1 MRILVAV
8 DQNPYSAY
16 AVDEVAKLARNTL
29 ANVTLLGVMSKKDAK
44 DNHYGASSTRWNLE
58 HPLAKALRK
67 YRENF
72 LSHFG
77 DEDSP
82 YLTRKFDY
90 ELLEVKRGIWEELCV
105 GRGAMKDLKTRIRL
119 GNPVKETLMES
130 QQEDSDL
137 IVLGCSQKRMCVW
150 ADNARVPQKIANDAT
165 CSVLVAK
172 EGKKVKKIVCCLDHD
187 KTSQQSLEMINQM
200 VTLHQADL
208 ELVGITEGESLRT
221 RVEKRM
227 HNILEYY
234 IDRQINPLIK
244 LVPLSSLESFISEE
258 AQHGLMALWM
268 GKKSILEKVL
278 SRNKVNRLIKAGESS
293 VLMLR

>member
-16 AVDEVAKLARNTL
+16 AVDEVARLARNTL
-29 ANVTLLGVMSKKDAK
+29 ANVTLLGVMSRKDAK
-44 DNHYGASSTRWNLE
+44 DNQYGASSTRWDLE
-58 HPLAKALRK
+58 HPLVKTLRK

-82 YLTRKFDY
+82 YLTTRFDY
-90 ELLEVKRGIWEELCV
+90 EILEVKRGIWEELCV
-105 GRGAMKDLKTRIRL
+105 GRGAMKDLKARIRL

-130 QQEDSDL
+130 QEEDSDL

-150 ADNARVPQKIANDAT
+150 ANDVKVPQKVANDAA

-172 EGKKVKKIVCCLDHD
+172 EGKKVNKIVCCLDHD

-221 RVEKRM
+221 RVEKKM
-227 HNILEYY
+227 HTILEYY
-234 IDRQINPLIK
+234 MDRQINPLIK

-258 AQHGLMALWM
+258 ARHGLMALWM
-268 GKKSILEKVL
+268 GKKSILGKAL